1 MNHDLRQSAWRLY
14 RKYNMVFGAL
24 LLILG
29 IAAIFGATYVFPNSQ
44 ASTITLGIGTS
55 FIASVIFAT
64 LTRYFIEKEFEDLLR
79 ETIDKALTESADKI
93 LHRAGDIGHAGPPAC
108 VRFRKHGSDR
118 IPVRFSR
125 NWLLPRAGGVV
136 IDGL

>member
-93 LHRAGDIGHAGPPAC
+93 LHRVDFKIDHLRQFMPIEPFVSRDQASD
-108 VRFRKHGSDR
+108 VVERKAHS
-118 IPVRFSR
+118 
-125 NWLLPRAGGVV
+125 L
-136 IDGL
+136 